1 MDRFLLSNL
10 EDYLSGH
17 LGKTTR
23 REFESRM
30 ERDPKARDQ
39 ITRMTAI
46 SGMFGSFDIPQD
58 DRLGPSPGFCGKV
71 LRTIET
77 DRKLEFWDYLFQP
90 LIIRRVAMAS
100 CAWLLVLFSANAS
113 ESRNQ
118 PSTEHIAQTIL
129 AEPPESA
136 DYCNVRLGC
145 DIDMNRSSML
155 AAVMESGNFG
165 R

>member
-1 MDRFLLSNL
+1 MDRFLRSNL
-10 EDYLSGH
+10 EDYLSGQ
-17 LGKTTR
+17 LGETTR
-23 REFESRM
+23 REFESHM
-30 ERDPKARDQ
+30 GRDPKSRDE
-39 ITRMTAI
+39 IVRMTEI
-46 SGMFGSFDIPQD
+46 SGMFGSFDIPQG

-71 LRTIET
+71 LRTIEA
-77 DRKLEFWDYLFQP
+77 DRKHEFWDYLLQP
-90 LIIRRVAMAS
+90 LVIRRVAMAS
-100 CAWLLVLFSANAS
+100 CAWLLAVFSANAYD
-113 ESRNQ
+113 SRNQ

-155 AAVMESGNFG
+155 AAVMDSGDFG